1 MSEYDYIIVGGGS
14 AGCVLARRL
23 TEDRDT
29 SVLVLEAGGSQ
40 VPPDVDDAA
49 RWPFLLGSAVDWGYR
64 STPQP
69 GLGGRVTSE
78 PRGRLPGGSSNLYI
92 MMHVRGHPSDYDSWA
107 YGGAPGWSFADVA
120 PYFARVEDQQDPEG
134 SALAS
139 GGPQRVTNAGRHE
152 PNPTSAAFIE
162 ACAELGH
169 RRVDDFN
176 GPEMVGAGWHQLDV
190 VDGRRQGA
198 LISYLEPA
206 LERPNLTLR
215 TCAVATRLLIEDG
228 RCVGVEYRQEPECDA
243 EGATGRRLRVRSA
256 DGGADGDGLRRD
268 RATAEVLVC
277 TGAIETPKLLML
289 SGLGDADRLR
299 DLGLPVTAHLPGVG
313 ENFHNHVLTGVISAT
328 RSPVPAPHQNLSES
342 ALFLRSEPG
351 WLAPDLQLAFVHV
364 PFDPAVGQEHP
375 DAVSILPGV
384 VRPLSR
390 GWVRPASA
398 DPFARPLVNP
408 NYLGDRS
415 DLERLVQG
423 VKLAREL
430 FGTAA
435 FSPWVKSEVLPGP
448 GVETRE
454 DLVRFVRATADS
466 YHHQAGSARMGV
478 DDLAVVDPRLRV
490 HGIEG
495 LRVADAS
502 VMPAVPSSNCHAAV
516 LMIAERAAEF
526 AREDAHG

>member
-1 MSEYDYIIVGGGS
+1 MNAYDYIIVGGGS
-14 AGCVLARRL
+14 AGSVLARRL
-23 TEDRDT
+23 TEDRDR
-29 SVLVLEAGGSQ
+29 SVLMLEAGGSC

-49 RWPFLLGSAVDWGYR
+49 RWPFLLGSAIDWGYR

-69 GLGGRVTSE
+69 GLDGRVTYE
-78 PRGRLPGGSSNLYI
+78 PRGKLPGGSSNLYI

-107 YGGAPGWSFADVA
+107 YGGAPGWSYADVA
-120 PYFARVEDQQDPEG
+120 PYFDRVEDQQDPVG
-134 SALAS
+134 SALGSA
-139 GGPQRVTNAGRHE
+139 GPQRVTNAGRHE

-198 LISYLEPA
+198 LVSYLEPA

-215 TCAVATRLLIEDG
+215 TSAVATRLLIEDG
-228 RCVGVEYRQEPECDA
+228 RCVGVEYRQEA
-243 EGATGRRLRVRSA
+243 ERHADSAVGRRLRVRA
-256 DGGADGDGLRRD
+256 ADDGPDGGLRTA
-268 RATAEVLVC
+268 RAAAEVLVC

-289 SGLGDADRLR
+289 SGLGHADRLHA
-299 DLGLPVTAHLPGVG
+299 LGLPVIAHLPGVG
-313 ENFHNHVLTGVISAT
+313 ENFHNHVLTGVISEAP
-328 RSPVPAPHQNLSES
+328 SPVPAPRQNLSES

-364 PFDPAVGQEHP
+364 PFNPAVGQEHP
-375 DAVSILPGV
+375 NSVSILPGV

-398 DPFARPLVNP
+398 DPFAMPLVNP

-423 VKLAREL
+423 VELAREL

-495 LRVADAS
+495 LRVADAG
-502 VMPAVPSSNCHAAV
+502 VMPAVPSSNCHTAV
-516 LMIAERAAEF
+516 LMIAERAAAF
-526 AREDAHG
+526 AKEDARG